1 MVKKLHIKR
10 RKQKQK
16 DIFNF
21 LGLSLFILVI
31 NLAADQFYR
40 RMDLTKE
47 KRYTLSNASK
57 EITKKL
63 DDVAYFNVYL
73 EGDFTADYKRLRT
86 SLRDMLNEFRIAS
99 NGKIEFE
106 FENVLSGKE
115 EEEKKNILKQLH
127 QQGVFIT
134 RPDVG
139 DEGKLSDSYI
149 IPGGVV
155 FYKGKE
161 YPLNCL
167 VRKFGLPLEEQI
179 NLSVEQ
185 LEYEIAKVL
194 SKCVTGKASRIAI
207 LEGHGEVGS
216 EYISDLAT
224 ELSKTY
230 TVERMNLNIRD
241 TLALMPFADKLRA
254 APERMDEII
263 ITEMM
268 KKLNSYDGIIIAK
281 PQYPFKEIEKFMIDQ
296 YVMNGGKVLWMLES
310 LIAEM
315 DSVAKYEKV
324 MTADYDLNINDIL
337 FRFGVKLEP
346 NLIQDKQCHGIPTLR
361 RGGQRPGFMPWV
373 FYPLFSPQTEHP
385 VVRNLGPV
393 WGRFC
398 SSWDTTNNPEIR
410 KTILLHSSEASR
422 VAFNPVLIDMDMVML
437 GLEDN
442 AQLFTKGNQPFA
454 VLCEG
459 AFKSS
464 FQYRESYKEQ
474 VKIPFKDRVEQNSMI
489 FIGDGDFGSNQLSTQ
504 GEVYPLG
511 YDKFASSFLR
521 RPMEF
526 ANKTFLLN
534 CVDYLCDASNLI
546 SIRSK
551 KIPIRLLDKNK
562 VKEEKAFWQW
572 LNMGLPVLLILL
584 FGLINVW
591 IRRRKYSIR
600 AN

>member
-1 MVKKLHIKR
+1 MVSTNKHSRSTYRKR
-10 RKQKQK
+10 
-16 DIFNF
+16 DLLNF
-21 LGLSLFILVI
+21 ALLLLVI
-31 NLAADQFYR
+31 AVVNVASDQFYR
-40 RMDLTKE
+40 RLDLTKE
-47 KRYTLSNASK
+47 KRYTLSPASRDIVGQLK
-57 EITKKL
+57 
-63 DDVAYFNVYL
+63 DVAYFNIFL
-73 EGDFTADYKRLRT
+73 EGDFTPEYKRLK
-86 SLRDMLNEFRIAS
+86 SSMRDMLNEFRIAS
-99 NGKIEFE
+99 DGKIEFQ
-106 FENVLSGKE
+106 FENLLEGKDD
-115 EEEKKNILKQLH
+115 EEKKNILKQLH

-139 DEGKLSDSYI
+139 EEGKLSDAYI
-149 IPGGVV
+149 IPGGMV
-155 FYKGKE
+155 FYEGKE

-194 SKCVTGKASRIAI
+194 AMCVAGKSTRLAF
-207 LEGHGEVGS
+207 LEGHGEV
-216 EYISDLAT
+216 EAELLTDFIN

-230 TVERMNLNIRD
+230 SVERMNLNIRD
-241 TLALMPFADKLRA
+241 TLALLPFADKLRA
-254 APERMDEII
+254 DPERMDEII

-268 KKLNSYDGIIIAK
+268 KKLDTYDGIIIAK
-281 PQYPFKEIEKFMIDQ
+281 PQFPFKEIEKFMIDQ
-296 YVMNGGKVLWMLES
+296 YVMNGGKILWLMES
-310 LIAEM
+310 LIADM

-361 RGGQRPGFMPWV
+361 KGGQRPGFMPWV
-373 FYPLFSPQTEHP
+373 FYPLFSSEVEHP

-398 SSWDTTNNPEIR
+398 SSWDTTSNPEIR
-410 KTILLHSSEASR
+410 KTILLKSSDFSR

-437 GLEDN
+437 GLQDN
-442 AQLFTKGNQPFA
+442 ASLFNKGHQAFA

-459 AFKSS
+459 RFKSS
-464 FQYRESYKEQ
+464 FQYRDSYKEQ
-474 VKIPFKDRVEQNSMI
+474 VKIPFTDQIENGKMI
-489 FIGDGDFGSNQLSTQ
+489 FIGDGDFASSQLSAQ

-546 SIRSK
+546 RVRSK
-551 KIPIRLLDKNK
+551 KIPLRLLDKAK
-562 VKEEKAFWQW
+562 VKEEKRFWQW
-572 LNMGLPVLLILL
+572 MNMGLPVLLILI
-584 FGLINVW
+584 FGLLNGW
-591 IRRRKYSIR
+591 IRKRKYT
-600 AN
+600 